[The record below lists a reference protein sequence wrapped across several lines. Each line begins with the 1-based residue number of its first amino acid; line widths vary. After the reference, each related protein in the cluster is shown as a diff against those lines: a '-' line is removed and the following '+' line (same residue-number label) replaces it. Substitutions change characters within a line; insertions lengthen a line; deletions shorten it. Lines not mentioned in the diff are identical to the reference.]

1 MVDEV
6 EICRRI
12 GPAVRAF
19 ARRRLRGPEA
29 DDFAQDVLVAVVAAL
44 RAERIED
51 PTRIGAFA
59 LGICRHLAADRVR
72 ARERRRELM
81 EQYGP
86 TAFAAETTT
95 SETSDLPHDHLE
107 DCISQL
113 TARSRDVIRATFFDD
128 HADATIADTMS
139 LSAQNVRVIR
149 HRTLAALRECLDR
162 PISWSVR

>member
-1 MVDEV
+1 M
-6 EICRRI
+6 CRRI

-29 DDFAQDVLVAVVAAL
+29 DDFAQDVLVTVIAAL

-51 PTRIGAFA
+51 EARIGAFA
-59 LGICRHLAADRVR
+59 LGICRHLAADRAR
-72 ARERRRELM
+72 ARDRRRELV

-86 TAFAAETTT
+86 TAFA
-95 SETSDLPHDHLE
+95 SETAAAAPSDLPHDHLE

-113 TARSRDVIRATFFDD
+113 TARARDVIRATFFDD
-128 HADATIADTMS
+128 AADATIAETMS

-162 PISWSVR
+162 PISWSAR